1 MTCSSTITIGGYPLY
16 EMSHSYT
23 VWEYFEKRDRIIRSR
38 RKDQRNPHLQ
48 GMPDT
53 ELKAREL
60 ELDFAYSI
68 TADILRRRLAR
79 AGFTWTTLEKEF
91 LRYYQA
97 VCRRPGNL
105 FFAAYPDGPEQAHAR
120 AEAFRAATL
129 DDWLEALAE
138 TVKSGVTRI
147 RRNGREVAEPE
158 NILVDIITGTDQPH
172 SADLMPKHR
181 LLGFPCSSLENM
193 AVALLEVTSGDAACE
208 QEVSMFVQYQG
219 DTTFDDM
226 RLQKK
231 PSQNIYRDSDG
242 I

>member
-1 MTCSSTITIGGYPLY
+1 MTCSSTITIGGYPLDV
-16 EMSHSYT
+16 MRRSYT
-23 VWEYFEKRDRIIRSR
+23 LWEYFEKRDRIIRSR

-53 ELKAREL
+53 ELAAQEL
-60 ELDFAYSI
+60 ELDFAYSV
-68 TADILRRRLAR
+68 TADVLRRRLGR

-91 LRYYQA
+91 LQYYQA

-105 FFAAYPDGPEQAHAR
+105 FFNAYPDGPEKAHAR

-147 RRNGREVAEPE
+147 RRNSQECTQPG
-158 NILVDIITGTDQPH
+158 NILVEIITGRDEPH
-172 SADLMPKHR
+172 STDLMPRHC
-181 LLGFPCSSLENM
+181 LYGFPCSSLENM
-193 AVALLEVTSGDAACE
+193 AVALLEVVSSDAACE
-208 QEVSMFVQYQG
+208 QEVTMFVQYQG
-219 DTTFDDM
+219 DTAFDDM
-226 RLQKK
+226 RLRKK
-231 PSQNIYRDSDG
+231 PRQNLYQDSDG